1 MLLTGGEAVS
11 FFLNRLLLDELK
23 LSWEAVFAIWIGLL
37 VLFTVIQQVTVEE
50 VYTEQEDDRRTVGE
64 KLKEIRDFLGEFLQK
79 PVHALLTVDYM
90 LQVSI
95 IYNNILWIAYFFRR
109 VGFGSV
115 SPLIAMAFTI
125 AQVLSLFG
133 M

>member
-1 MLLTGGEAVS
+1 ML
-11 FFLNRLLLDELK
+11 
-23 LSWEAVFAIWIGLL
+23 
-37 VLFTVIQQVTVEE
+37 QQIVVAE
-50 VYTEQEDDRRTVGE
+50 VYTEQEEDGQTAIE
-64 KLKEIRDFLGEFLQK
+64 KLKEIKEFLVVFLKK
-79 PVHALLTVDYM
+79 PVHALVAIDYT
-90 LQVSI
+90 LEVSLL
-95 IYNNILWIAYFFRR
+95 YNNALWIAYFFRR